1 MLLTAGILT
10 TIGALLGVVLTL
22 LTLPG
27 IWLML
32 LVAMLCTW
40 WQPDLYSL
48 WTLAAVAIIA
58 LGAEIAEGLSSAAGS
73 AKTGGSKAGI
83 AGALV
88 GSLVGLVAGTVFLVF
103 IPLIGSIIGAVVGA
117 GGGAVIAERGIAKR
131 PWGESFRSGKGAAVG
146 RALSTIIKG
155 GFAVVAALVLIVG
168 AFVN

>member
-73 AKTGGSKAGI
+73 ATIAAARGGSKRENQG
-83 AGALV
+83 AGACKPATCFA
-88 GSLVGLVAGTVFLVF
+88 S
-103 IPLIGSIIGAVVGA
+103 P
-117 GGGAVIAERGIAKR
+117 RC
-131 PWGESFRSGKGAAVG
+131 PPSFS
-146 RALSTIIKG
+146 
-155 GFAVVAALVLIVG
+155 
-168 AFVN
+168 